1 MLYIIVVNKDT
12 ILFKTKYVTVGQQY
26 HSLIWGI

>member
-12 ILFKTKYVTVGQQY
+12 IVIYKKYVTVGQQY
-26 HSLIWGI
+26 SSLVYV